1 MCASRVAQ
9 QACDPVCPHHFQGI
23 LLTQP
28 KDRACTISKLRI
40 PKMTLASLTITTT
53 GSSIRNEP
61 LFVAE
66 VLQSTGLSRGAAL
79 RFSFQYTIKDG

>member
-1 MCASRVAQ
+1 
-9 QACDPVCPHHFQGI
+9 
-23 LLTQP
+23 
-28 KDRACTISKLRI
+28 
-40 PKMTLASLTITTT
+40 MTLASLTLTTT

-66 VLQSTGLSRGAAL
+66 VLQPTGLSRGAAL